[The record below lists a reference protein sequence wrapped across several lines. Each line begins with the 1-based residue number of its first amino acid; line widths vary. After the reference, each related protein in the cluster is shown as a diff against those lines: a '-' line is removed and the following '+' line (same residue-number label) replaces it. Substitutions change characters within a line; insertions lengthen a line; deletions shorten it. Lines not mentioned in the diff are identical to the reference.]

1 MTFLFLKTETVLVK
15 IRGLAAKFWAKK
27 RQLAAEEARATRI

>member
-15 IRGLAAKFWAKK
+15 IRGLAAKK